1 MIVVYEKETNKFVGM
16 ALQVFDSGKM
26 RDYTMEELYPRIDHA
41 KHGFFIVED
50 SIEQLK
56 LGNSVKFKL
65 DKKGKPVGFEDPSLL
80 RIVLSTN
87 APDQDGD
94 GIPEIAAPNRQL
106 AGSPSGPESQA
117 EITVQIMDGDKK
129 AALSMDVL
137 LSTTGGSLESR
148 LLTTSKAGTASTT
161 IFAGTDTVTLTVTA
175 SAQDLP
181 DASLM
186 LEVMPLGDIPKL
198 AKRRIKV

>member
-16 ALQVFDSGKM
+16 ALQVYDSGKM
-26 RDYTMEELYPRIDHA
+26 RDYTMEELYPSIDHA
-41 KHGFFIVED
+41 KHGFFIVDD

-56 LGNSVKFKL
+56 LGNKVKFKL

-87 APDQDGD
+87 AQDQDGD

-106 AGSPSGPESQA
+106 AGSSGPESQA

-148 LLTTSKAGTASTT
+148 LLTTSKSGTASTT